1 MLSRGLL
8 YEYSRSLDCRS
19 THVSVVDHHPG
30 FLIGRLDDLVYRPGC
45 RPILTLILDHVV
57 DPHRLGAD
65 HLELLSRSGLIHE

>member
-19 THVSVVDHHPG
+19 TRVGVVYHHPDLL
-30 FLIGRLDDLVYRPGC
+30 FGRLDDRVYRPGG
-45 RPILTLILDHVV
+45 RPPLALILDHVV